1 MDSMGSV
8 DSQVTVG
15 SAAEVRAAGHRLYD
29 EALRSRERLEAKRR
43 QQRDAE
49 ALVLFCVYFHVVAKF
64 LYTDRCYP
72 LLVVPN
78 PNCVVGLNPVFL
90 GCVFKGLNWQ
100 TRYSHNMYCLNM
112 HPFLLQELSVQ
123 RVLNVISSS

>member
-1 MDSMGSV
+1 MDSMDSMGSV

-49 ALVLFCVYFHVVAKF
+49 ALEDLQRETWCGMDKKKRLF
-64 LYTDRCYP
+64 
-72 LLVVPN
+72 
-78 PNCVVGLNPVFL
+78 
-90 GCVFKGLNWQ
+90 
-100 TRYSHNMYCLNM
+100 
-112 HPFLLQELSVQ
+112 
-123 RVLNVISSS
+123 